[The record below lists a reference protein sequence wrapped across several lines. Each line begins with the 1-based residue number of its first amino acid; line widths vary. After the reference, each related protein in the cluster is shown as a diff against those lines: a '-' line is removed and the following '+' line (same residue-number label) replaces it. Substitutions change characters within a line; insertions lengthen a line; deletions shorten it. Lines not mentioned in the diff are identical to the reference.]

1 MESGL
6 AVAVLAASMLAPAW
20 ATPLQAQRRPVPVI
34 VVPPLTAVA
43 VSDLSFGTV
52 LPGIPVSVSTSDPH
66 HAGQFEVQG
75 PADASVRV
83 EFVLPAALLAFYGA
97 MLPVSFGPGDGFADF
112 SHGHPPRGLVFDPHA
127 PVIGS
132 LGPNGRLVLR
142 LGGTVTPTPT
152 QTGGDYSATISMT
165 VYNLGS

>member
-1 MESGL
+1 MGSRL
-6 AVAVLAASMLAPAW
+6 AIAVLAASISAPAW
-20 ATPLQAQRRPVPVI
+20 ASPLQAQRRAVPVI
-34 VVPPLTAVA
+34 IVPPLTAVA

-83 EFVLPAALLAFYGA
+83 DFVLPVALLAPPGA
-97 MLPVSFGPGDGFADF
+97 TLAVRFGPGDGFADF

-127 PVIGS
+127 PVIGA

-142 LGGTVTPTPT
+142 LGGTVSPTPI